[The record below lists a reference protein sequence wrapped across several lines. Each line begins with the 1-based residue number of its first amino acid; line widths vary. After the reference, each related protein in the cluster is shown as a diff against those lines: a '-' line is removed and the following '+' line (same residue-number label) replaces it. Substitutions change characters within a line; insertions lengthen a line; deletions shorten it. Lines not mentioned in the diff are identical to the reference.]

1 MYKSKSYY
9 SNKNLIT
16 NQRNINQKNT
26 NQDDKQIINSFNRI
40 LETIIN
46 KDQEK
51 FNNEI
56 MLLNRFHNKTQKFVP
71 LLKIFDIIKSNFG
84 DISIE
89 NLEATITNN
98 NNTDLKLEYLQYMIL
113 YDINESNGEFLEDK
127 LNLAREILK
136 NNNYKLKY

>member
-16 NQRNINQKNT
+16 NQRST

-46 KDQEK
+46 KDQGN
-51 FNNEI
+51 FNKEI
-56 MLLNRFHNKTQKFVP
+56 MLLNKSHNKNQKFIP
-71 LLKIFDIIKSNFG
+71 ILKIFDIIKTNFC
-84 DISIE
+84 DMSIE
-89 NLEATITNN
+89 INTN
-98 NNTDLKLEYLQYMIL
+98 NNTDLKLEYLQYLIL
-113 YDINESNGEFLEDK
+113 YDINETNGEFLEDK

>member
-1 MYKSKSYY
+1 LLNKIQ
-9 SNKNLIT
+9 NKNQ
-16 NQRNINQKNT
+16 N
-26 NQDDKQIINSFNRI
+26 
-40 LETIIN
+40 
-46 KDQEK
+46 
-51 FNNEI
+51 
-56 MLLNRFHNKTQKFVP
+56 LLP

>member
-9 SNKNLIT
+9 SNKNLI
-16 NQRNINQKNT
+16 INQKNT

-46 KDQEK
+46 RDQEN
-51 FNNEI
+51 FNKEI
-56 MLLNRFHNKTQKFVP
+56 MLLNKNHNKNQKFIP
-71 LLKIFDIIKSNFG
+71 ILKIFDIIKTNFC
-84 DISIE
+84 DMSIE
-89 NLEATITNN
+89 INTND
-98 NNTDLKLEYLQYMIL
+98 NTDLKLEYLQYMIL

>member
-16 NQRNINQKNT
+16 NQRNT
-26 NQDDKQIINSFNRI
+26 ELDDKQIINSFNRI

-71 LLKIFDIIKSNFG
+71 LLKIFDIIKTNFS
-84 DISIE
+84 DMSIE
-89 NLEATITNN
+89 INTND
-98 NNTDLKLEYLQYMIL
+98 NTDLKLEYLQYMIL

>member
-46 KDQEK
+46 KDQGN
-51 FNNEI
+51 FNKEI
-56 MLLNRFHNKTQKFVP
+56 MLLNKSHNKNQKFIP
-71 LLKIFDIIKSNFG
+71 ILKIFDIIKTNFC
-84 DISIE
+84 DMSIE
-89 NLEATITNN
+89 INTN
-98 NNTDLKLEYLQYMIL
+98 NNTDLKLEYLQYLIL
-113 YDINESNGEFLEDK
+113 YDINETNGEFLEDK